1 MVTVLVVILVVCLLV
16 VIGVATTRR
25 TPASDDRVADFR
37 RHLDA
42 LSPEA
47 HRAGVAPIATPLE
60 PFDRG
65 ETFDGIDDAGGD
77 R

>member
-16 VIGVATTRR
+16 VVGVATTRR

-47 HRAGVAPIATPLE
+47 HRAVVEPTATPLE
-60 PFDRG
+60 PFDGG
-65 ETFDGIDDAGGD
+65 EVIDGADDAGGD